1 MKFLI
6 ESTDTPRSADVKKME
21 LLVPPPGI
29 NEYRRFFN
37 HREVE
42 QSQGEIDE
50 DSGQP
55 VPVLVPCAD
64 YVAVQNPVE
73 PTDEEWR
80 ECLTEV
86 GYTAEKIDLIL
97 AGE

>member
-21 LLVPPPGI
+21 LPVPAPGI

-42 QSQGEIDE
+42 QSQGGTDG
-50 DSGQP
+50 DSEQP
-55 VPVLVPCAD
+55 VTVLVPCAD

-73 PTDEEWR
+73 PTDEEWT
-80 ECLTEV
+80 ECLTEN
-86 GYTAEKIDLIL
+86 GYTAEKIALIL